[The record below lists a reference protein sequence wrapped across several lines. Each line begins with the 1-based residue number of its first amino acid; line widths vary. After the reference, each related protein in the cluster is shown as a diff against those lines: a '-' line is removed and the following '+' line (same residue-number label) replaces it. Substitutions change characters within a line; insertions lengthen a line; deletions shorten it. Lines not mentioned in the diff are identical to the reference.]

1 MATAGRAIG
10 LHKTLENLCLGG
22 WRDAHTAIAHAQ
34 HQCQLITVGLGKNA
48 QLQLNLAAV
57 GEFDGIAQQ
66 VADHLT
72 QPQPIT

>member
-34 HQCQLITVGLGKNA
+34 HQRQLITVGLGKNA
-48 QLQLNLAAV
+48 QLQLNLTAI